1 MGRQFVPDIHL
12 HKQLKGIY
20 IFVYSG
26 INNNQKVKW
35 TTKYNKVTLYQIRA
49 LILIEFRC
57 R

>member
-20 IFVYSG
+20 IFVCSG

-49 LILIEFRC
+49 LI
-57 R
+57 